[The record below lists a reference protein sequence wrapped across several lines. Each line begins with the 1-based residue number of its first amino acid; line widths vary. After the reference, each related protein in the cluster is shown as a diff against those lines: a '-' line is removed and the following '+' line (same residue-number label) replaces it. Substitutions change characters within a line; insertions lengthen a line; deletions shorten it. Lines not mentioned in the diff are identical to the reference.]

1 MAHEPVLPSCEI
13 LTIGTELLLGRVL
26 DTNSAFAAQRLARI
40 GVRVR
45 FRTAVGDCAR
55 DMEETLRRALKRC
68 DLVLVTGGLG
78 PTRDDLTRETVA
90 NLAGLELEFREDLME
105 QIEALFR
112 KIGYRMPENNRRQA
126 YVPRGSLAVPNP
138 VGTAPGFVTEIDG
151 TPVICLPGVPR
162 ELTHLM
168 ETWGVPWIRE
178 RFGLD
183 DSRIL
188 TRVLRV
194 VGIGESKVDA
204 LLGDLMG
211 EGRNPEVALLA
222 SESEIQVQI
231 TAHGPGRQESV
242 AVLEG
247 EVRRR
252 LGRKI
257 YAADD
262 VTLEGAIRDLAKA
275 KGLSLAVVETFTGGR
290 LALRL
295 HDLGDAFLRG
305 SLVLPDPGA
314 VVRWLGT
321 EPPADMEASGRR
333 LALAVRD
340 RAGADLG
347 LAVVGSLD
355 GEGGRDAMKGVAVLE
370 GGGVSRVFAWE
381 AGGPPGMLRRR
392 GAVIGL
398 NTLRIALLDSS
409 GL

>member
-1 MAHEPVLPSCEI
+1 MTREPVLPSCEI
-13 LTIGTELLLGRVL
+13 LTIGTELLLGRIP
-26 DTNSAFAAQRLARI
+26 DTNSAFLARRLARI

-45 FRTAVGDCAR
+45 FRTAVGDRAL
-55 DMEETLRRALKRC
+55 DMEETLERALERC

-90 NLAGLELEFREDLME
+90 NLAGVELVFREDLMA

-126 YVPRGSLAVPNP
+126 YVPEGSLAVPNP
-138 VGTAPGFVTEIDG
+138 VGTAPGFVTEIRG
-151 TPVICLPGVPR
+151 TPVVCLPGVPR
-162 ELTHLM
+162 ELAHLM
-168 ETWGVPWIRE
+168 ETWGIPWIRE
-178 RFGLD
+178 RFGLE

-188 TRVLRV
+188 TRVLHV
-194 VGIGESKVDA
+194 VGMGESKVDA

-222 SESEIQVQI
+222 SEGEIQVQV
-231 TAHGPGRQESV
+231 TAHGPDREDAV
-242 AVLEG
+242 AALER

-262 VTLEGAIRDLAKA
+262 ETLEGAIRDLMQGR
-275 KGLSLAVVETFTGGR
+275 GLSLAVVETFTAGR

-295 HDLGDAFLRG
+295 HDLGDDVLRG
-305 SLVLPDPGA
+305 SLVLPDRES

-321 EPPADMEASGRR
+321 EPPPDMEGSARR
-333 LALAVRD
+333 LALAMRD
-340 RAGADLG
+340 RSGAGLG
-347 LAVVGSLD
+347 LAVVGSTGGGD
-355 GEGGRDAMKGVAVLE
+355 GGDAMQGVVVLE
-370 GGGVSRVFAWE
+370 GSGMSRSFAWE

-398 NTLRIALLDSS
+398 NTLRIALLESN
-409 GL
+409 GP

>member
-1 MAHEPVLPSCEI
+1 MTHETVLPSCEI

-26 DTNSAFAAQRLARI
+26 DTNSAFLARRLARI

-45 FRTAVGDCAR
+45 FRTAVGDR
-55 DMEETLRRALKRC
+55 PQDMEETLRRALVRC

-90 NLAGLELEFREDLME
+90 SLAGLELEFREDLMS

-112 KIGYRMPENNRRQA
+112 RIGYRMPENNRRQA

-138 VGTAPGFVTEIDG
+138 VGTAPGFVTEIDN
-151 TPVICLPGVPR
+151 TPVVCLPGVPR
-162 ELTHLM
+162 ELTRLV
-168 ETWGVPWIRE
+168 ETWVLPWIRE

-183 DSRIL
+183 GSRIL

-194 VGIGESKVDA
+194 VGVGESKVDA

-211 EGRNPEVALLA
+211 GGRNPEVALLA

-231 TAHGPGRQESV
+231 TAHGPGREEAV
-242 AVLEG
+242 ASLER
-247 EVRRR
+247 EVRQR

-262 VTLEGAIRDLAKA
+262 ETLEGAIRDLLHA
-275 KGLSLAVVETFTGGR
+275 KGLSLAVMETFTGGR

-295 HDLGDAFLRG
+295 HELGDAFLRG
-305 SLVLPDPGA
+305 SLVLPDRGA
-314 VVRWLGT
+314 LARWLGT
-321 EPPADMEASGRR
+321 EPPAGMEALGRR

-340 RAGADLG
+340 RTGADLG
-347 LAVVGSLD
+347 LAVVGFLD
-355 GEGGRDAMKGVAVLE
+355 REHGRDAMEGAAVLE
-370 GGGVSRVFAWE
+370 GCGLSRSFAWE

-398 NTLRIALLDSS
+398 NTLRIALLEPTGS
-409 GL
+409 

>member
-1 MAHEPVLPSCEI
+1 MAREPVLPSCEI

-26 DTNSAFAAQRLARI
+26 DTNSAFLAQRLARI

-45 FRTAVGDCAR
+45 FRTAVGDRAR

-90 NLAGLELEFREDLME
+90 NLAGAELEFREDLME

-151 TPVICLPGVPR
+151 TPVVCLPGVPR

-262 VTLEGAIRDLAKA
+262 DTLEGAIRDLAKA

-295 HDLGDAFLRG
+295 HDLGDAFLRS

-314 VVRWLGT
+314 VARWLGT

-355 GEGGRDAMKGVAVLE
+355 MEGGRDAMKGVAVLE
-370 GGGVSRVFAWE
+370 GGGVSRSFAWE

-398 NTLRIALLDSS
+398 NTLRIALMDSS
-409 GL
+409 GP